1 MKNSII
7 IKFIPLLL
15 IFVACKKDID
25 YEVNDKNLE
34 KEINYILGN
43 QLSIISS
50 TDARLKEKEK
60 NNSISYNYKG
70 DFITFSF
77 NINPQN
83 SNDLKKIDNQ
93 IFSKGIF
100 GHSFQNRNLKD
111 SELTMEK
118 YVDLLIKDSAVIS
131 GELLNYKKN
140 IEENYAKNS
149 DSNSFNIVDSKDF
162 ENKKIIENRKDYK
175 EEFIKLKELFKQ
187 NNYNV
192 FYDEFYKLKVLVNLT
207 ESKDNLILKQEFNEF
222 ERLYF
227 IDGFIKI
234 PGKAIPILKNKLTK
248 MQKKYINSIYNNLV
262 INNNNLYKDFLYVN
276 FLLNLYENNLV
287 YKVYISS
294 KKEINYELLK
304 NDKLKEILKLFYNE
318 KDIDLDLLYT
328 EFKNNVYNFE
338 KNNDISEIKSVK
350 ENLKK
355 ITERILL

>member
-1 MKNSII
+1 MKNSMT

-15 IFVACKKDID
+15 IFVACKNDID
-25 YEVNDKNLE
+25 NEVNDKNLQ
-34 KEINYILGN
+34 KEIDYILGN
-43 QLSIISS
+43 QLSRISS
-50 TDARLKEKEK
+50 TDGRLKEKEK

-83 SNDLKKIDNQ
+83 SDDLKKIDNQ

-100 GHSFQNRNLKD
+100 GHSFQNRNLKE

-118 YVDLLIKDSAVIS
+118 YVDLLINDSAVIS

-140 IEENYAKNS
+140 REENYAKNS
-149 DSNSFNIVDSKDF
+149 DSTSFDIVDSKDF

-175 EEFIKLKELFKQ
+175 EKFIKLKELFKQ

-207 ESKDNLILKQEFNEF
+207 ESRDNLILKQEFNEF

-234 PGKAIPILKNKLTK
+234 PGKPVPILKNKLTD

-262 INNNNLYKDFLYVN
+262 INNNNLYKDFLYIN

-287 YKVYISS
+287 YKIYSSS

-318 KDIDLDLLYT
+318 KDIDLDLLYA

-338 KNNDISEIKSVK
+338 KSNDISEIKSVK